1 MSALLLK
8 AGMLSVDTQV
18 YALGLIGQLLDI
30 IQRGQHTPKPE
41 PKKVDSGYRQL
52 VG

>member
-30 IQRGQHTPKPE
+30 IQPGQHPPKPE
-41 PKKVDSGYRQL
+41 AKPADSG
-52 VG
+52 